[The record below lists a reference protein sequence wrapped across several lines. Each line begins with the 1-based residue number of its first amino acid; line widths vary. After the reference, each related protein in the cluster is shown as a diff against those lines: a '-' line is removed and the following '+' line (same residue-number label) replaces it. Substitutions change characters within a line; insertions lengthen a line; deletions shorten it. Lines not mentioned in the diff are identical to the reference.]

1 MQTPPLSFTT
11 REKIITS
18 GFTNEIDLLI
28 IGGGITGAGIALDAA
43 LRNLNTVLIEKN
55 DFASG
60 TSSRSTKLIH
70 GGLRYLKQLEI
81 KLVRDVG
88 RERAVL
94 YKNAMHLV
102 RPEKML
108 LPIFKNGSLGK
119 KSSSL
124 GLLVYDLLAGV
135 KKNEQRKMLNA
146 NETIAQE
153 KNIKKDG
160 LIGGGLYYEYRTD
173 DARLVIEL
181 IKSASQEGATCIN
194 YLEANEF
201 IYDENENIIG
211 VNAIDKITGKSI
223 AVHAKCVINA
233 AGPSVDLIRKADHS
247 LYGKRLLLTKGVHIV
262 VPFEKLP
269 LSQAA
274 YFDVADGRMIFAIPR
289 NGKTYIGTTDTF
301 YNQEIDNPL
310 VNDADI
316 SYLLAA
322 TNSMFPNVH
331 LRKMDIES
339 SWAGLRPLIFE
350 EGKGPSELSRKDEI
364 IVSDSGLL
372 SIAGGKLTGYRL
384 MAEKIVDM
392 AQSKIAKQNHKRSKT
407 INYKISGCSFND
419 EKSIED
425 FVKKIAAEYQ
435 LPIAVIANWVNK
447 YGDHTALIADNFQK
461 TNQHEISKDVN
472 ILLSELDYTIDFEMV
487 LTAEDFIL
495 RRSSLLY
502 FDISLVKKYLEE
514 ILNHMQ
520 KRLKWSAEEKEK
532 QKAIIQ
538 LRVKEATVFE

>member
-1 MQTPPLSFTT
+1 
-11 REKIITS
+11 
-18 GFTNEIDLLI
+18 
-28 IGGGITGAGIALDAA
+28 
-43 LRNLNTVLIEKN
+43 
-55 DFASG
+55 
-60 TSSRSTKLIH
+60 
-70 GGLRYLKQLEI
+70 
-81 KLVRDVG
+81 
-88 RERAVL
+88 
-94 YKNAMHLV
+94 
-102 RPEKML
+102 
-108 LPIFKNGSLGK
+108 
-119 KSSSL
+119 
-124 GLLVYDLLAGV
+124 
-135 KKNEQRKMLNA
+135 
-146 NETIAQE
+146 
-153 KNIKKDG
+153 
-160 LIGGGLYYEYRTD
+160 
-173 DARLVIEL
+173 
-181 IKSASQEGATCIN
+181 
-194 YLEANEF
+194 
-201 IYDENENIIG
+201 
-211 VNAIDKITGKSI
+211 
-223 AVHAKCVINA
+223 
-233 AGPSVDLIRKADHS
+233 
-247 LYGKRLLLTKGVHIV
+247 